1 MAEQEQSL
9 RALFLE
15 AKALKADVEENPDP
29 TNESYQEKVAMAISK
44 FEECQNLVS
53 RASVF
58 STNEG
63 LEDIATT
70 DLQLLTVDYL
80 LAEVLQRS
88 STTDRESLLRRVL
101 GEYEKYLTRLDHYD
115 LLSAN
120 DRKLFERYQENP
132 TSFTLASQTD
142 AAHRR
147 EVKVARFREEK
158 ELKQKLEYLSQQQ
171 SQLQA
176 DEDITRQLYLAE
188 INFFTHQT
196 FQSLDM
202 ISQELSMLVQMKN
215 VPRPPERPAPEE
227 SRQRNPVDKSGYS
240 ERLDPP
246 VAQLLSGGKLGPL
259 LSKDGKPLQPFTL
272 TDRRTQLRQGVFR
285 PGHNLPTMTIEEY
298 LEEERKR
305 GGIIEGGNN
314 QPPPEIDEDDMEKA
328 DEETMKARA
337 WDEFKEEH
345 PRGSGN
351 TLNRG

>member
-1 MAEQEQSL
+1 
-9 RALFLE
+9 
-15 AKALKADVEENPDP
+15 
-29 TNESYQEKVAMAISK
+29 
-44 FEECQNLVS
+44 
-53 RASVF
+53 
-58 STNEG
+58 
-63 LEDIATT
+63 
-70 DLQLLTVDYL
+70 
-80 LAEVLQRS
+80 
-88 STTDRESLLRRVL
+88 
-101 GEYEKYLTRLDHYD
+101 
-115 LLSAN
+115 
-120 DRKLFERYQENP
+120 
-132 TSFTLASQTD
+132 
-142 AAHRR
+142 
-147 EVKVARFREEK
+147 
-158 ELKQKLEYLSQQQ
+158 
-171 SQLQA
+171 
-176 DEDITRQLYLAE
+176 
-188 INFFTHQT
+188 
-196 FQSLDM
+196 
-202 ISQELSMLVQMKN
+202 MLVQMKN